1 MPYDNISIVYMGTPE
16 FAVPPLQALVSAGY
30 NVKAVVTVADKPS
43 GRGRKLTPSAVKQAS
58 LELGIPVLQPTSLKD
73 EEFLK
78 ELDALQADIFVVVAF
93 RMLPKEVWSRPRL
106 GTFNLHG
113 SLLPQLRGAAP
124 IHWAVINGLKETG
137 LTTFLI
143 DEQIDTG
150 NILLQERLTI
160 EPHWTTG
167 ELHDALLPMGAQ
179 LVVDT
184 VKGLIAGAITP
195 QAQDGTEATHA
206 PKLTKDN
213 TRLDFTLDP
222 NSLVQFVKG
231 LCPFPGAY
239 YGEFKFLGASSC
251 EKLNPSFQPM
261 LRVRDKRLFLDY
273 ELGSIEITQIKPAGK
288 RSMSSADYINGLNRA
303 QIPLEK
309 PV

>member
-1 MPYDNISIVYMGTPE
+1 MGTPE

-73 EEFLK
+73 KAFLE
-78 ELDALQADIFVVVAF
+78 ELDALEADLFVVVAF
-93 RMLPKEVWSRPRL
+93 RMLPKEVWAKPRL

-150 NILLQERLTI
+150 NILLQERLAI
-160 EPHWTTG
+160 KPHWNTG
-167 ELHDALLPMGAQ
+167 ELHDALLPIGAQ

-184 VKGLIAGAITP
+184 VKGLTEGSLSP
-195 QAQDGTEATHA
+195 QIQNDEEATHA
-206 PKLTKDN
+206 PKLNKEN
-213 TRLDFTLDP
+213 TRLEFKRLP
-222 NSLVQFVKG
+222 SSLVQLIKG
-231 LCPFPGAY
+231 LSPFPCAY
-239 YGEFKFLGASSC
+239 FGEYKFVDAQLGEENICSLHP
-251 EKLNPSFQPM
+251 KLVIRN
-261 LRVRDKRLFLDY
+261 KRLFLDY
-273 ELGSIEITQIKPAGK
+273 KLGSIEITQIKPAGK
-288 RSMSSADYINGLNRA
+288 RTMSSKDFINGLNVDE
-303 QIPLEK
+303 ILI
-309 PV
+309 

>member
-1 MPYDNISIVYMGTPE
+1 MGTPE

-43 GRGRKLTPSAVKQAS
+43 GRGRKLSPSAVKKVAVT
-58 LELGIPVLQPTSLKD
+58 LDIPVLQPTSLKD
-73 EEFLK
+73 EGFLK
-78 ELDALQADIFVVVAF
+78 QLDALQADLYVVVAF
-93 RMLPKEVWSRPRL
+93 RMLPKQVWEKPRL

-160 EPHWTTG
+160 EPQWNTG
-167 ELHDALLPMGAQ
+167 ELHDALLPIGAQ

-184 VKGLIAGAITP
+184 VKGLAAGSLTS
-195 QAQDGTEATHA
+195 QAQNNEEATHA

-213 TRLDFTLDP
+213 TRLDFTLAP
-222 NSLVQFVKG
+222 SLLVQLIKG
-231 LCPFPGAY
+231 LCPFPAAY
-239 YGEFKFLGASSC
+239 YGDFKFLDAALCDEQKRSVYP
-251 EKLNPSFQPM
+251 L
-261 LRVRDKRLFLDY
+261 LRVREKQLFLDY
-273 ELGSIEITQIKPAGK
+273 PLGSIQITQLKPAGK
-288 RSMSSADYINGLNRA
+288 RAMSSSDYINGLSSTE
-303 QIPLEK
+303 ILLKESI
-309 PV
+309 

>member
-1 MPYDNISIVYMGTPE
+1 MGTPE

-43 GRGRKLTPSAVKQAS
+43 GRGRKLTPSAVKKAAET
-58 LELGIPVLQPTSLKD
+58 LDIPVLQPTSLKD

-78 ELDALQADIFVVVAF
+78 ELDTLQADLFVVVAF
-93 RMLPKEVWSRPRL
+93 RMLPKEVWGRPKL

-124 IHWAVINGLKETG
+124 IHWAIINGLKETG

-150 NILLQERLTI
+150 NILLQEKLSI
-160 EPHWTTG
+160 EPHWNTG
-167 ELHDALLPMGAQ
+167 ELHDTLLPVGAQ

-184 VKGLIAGAITP
+184 VKGLALGSLTP
-195 QAQDGTEATHA
+195 QAQNDGQATHA

-213 TRLDFTLDP
+213 TRLNFTLAP
-222 NSLVQFVKG
+222 ASLVQLIKG
-231 LCPFPGAY
+231 LCPFPAAY
-239 YGEFKFLGASSC
+239 YGEYKFLDAAIC
-251 EKLNPSFQPM
+251 EQQNPSGDPM
-261 LRVRDKRLFLDY
+261 LRVRQKHLFLDY
-273 ELGSIEITQIKPAGK
+273 ALGSIEITQIKPAGK
-288 RSMSSADYINGLNRA
+288 RSMSSSDYINGINTTEISL
-303 QIPLEK
+303 
-309 PV
+309 

>member
-1 MPYDNISIVYMGTPE
+1 MGTPE

-43 GRGRKLTPSAVKQAS
+43 GRGRKLSPSAVKKAAET
-58 LELGIPVLQPTSLKD
+58 LDIPVLQPTSLKD

-78 ELDALQADIFVVVAF
+78 ELDALQADLFVVVAF
-93 RMLPKEVWSRPRL
+93 RMLPKEVWGRPKL

-124 IHWAVINGLKETG
+124 IHWAIINGLKETG

-150 NILLQERLTI
+150 NILLQEKLSI
-160 EPHWTTG
+160 EPHWNTG
-167 ELHDALLPMGAQ
+167 ELHDALLPVGAQ

-184 VKGLIAGAITP
+184 VKGLAAGSLTP
-195 QAQDGTEATHA
+195 QAQNDGQATHA

-213 TRLDFTLDP
+213 TRLDFTLAP
-222 NSLVQFVKG
+222 ASLVQLIKG
-231 LCPFPGAY
+231 LCPFPAAY
-239 YGEFKFLGASSC
+239 YGEYKFLDAAIC
-251 EKLNPSFQPM
+251 EQQNPSVDPM
-261 LRVRDKRLFLDY
+261 LRVRQKHLFLDY
-273 ELGSIEITQIKPAGK
+273 ALGSIEITQIKPAGK
-288 RSMSSADYINGLNRA
+288 RSMSSSDYINGINTTEISL
-303 QIPLEK
+303 
-309 PV
+309 

>member
-1 MPYDNISIVYMGTPE
+1 MGTPE
-16 FAVPPLQALVSAGY
+16 FAVPPLQALVKAGY
-30 NVKAVVTVADKPS
+30 NIKAVVTVADKPS
-43 GRGRKLTPSAVKQAS
+43 GRGRKLTGSAVKKAA
-58 LELGIPVLQPTSLKD
+58 LDLGLPVLQPTSLKD
-73 EEFLK
+73 EGFLA
-78 ELDALQADIFVVVAF
+78 ELDALQADLFVVVAF
-93 RMLPKEVWSRPRL
+93 RMIPKQVWSRPRL

-143 DEQIDTG
+143 DEKIDTG
-150 NILLQERLTI
+150 NILLQEKLTI
-160 EPHWTTG
+160 DAHWTTG
-167 ELHDALLPMGAQ
+167 ELHDALLPIGAQ
-179 LVVDT
+179 LVVNT
-184 VKGLIAGAITP
+184 VKGLTVGSLTP
-195 QAQDGTEATHA
+195 QAQDDSEATHA
-206 PKLTKDN
+206 PKLNKDN

-251 EKLNPSFQPM
+251 EKLYPSSQPL

-288 RSMSSADYINGLNRA
+288 RSMSSADYINGLNCG
-303 QIPLEK
+303 QIPLKK

>member
-1 MPYDNISIVYMGTPE
+1 MGTPE

-73 EEFLK
+73 EAFLE
-78 ELDALQADIFVVVAF
+78 ELDALEADLFVVVAF
-93 RMLPKEVWSRPRL
+93 RMLPKEVWGKPRL

-124 IHWAVINGLKETG
+124 IHWAVINGLKESG

-143 DEQIDTG
+143 DEHIDTG
-150 NILLQERLTI
+150 NILLQERLAI
-160 EPHWTTG
+160 KPHWTTG
-167 ELHDALLPMGAQ
+167 QLHDALLPIGAQ

-184 VKGLIAGAITP
+184 VKGLAQGSLTP
-195 QAQDGTEATHA
+195 QAQNDEEATHA

-213 TRLDFTLDP
+213 TRLDFTLVP
-222 NSLVQFVKG
+222 ASLVQLIKG
-231 LCPFPGAY
+231 LCPFPSSY
-239 YGEFKFLGASSC
+239 YGEINFLDATFC
-251 EKLNPSFQPM
+251 EPQHPSVDAK
-261 LRVRDKRLFLDY
+261 LRVREKQLFLDY
-273 ELGSIEITQIKPAGK
+273 ALGSIQITQLKPAGK
-288 RSMSSADYINGLNRA
+288 RAMSSSDYINGLN
-303 QIPLEK
+303 K
-309 PV
+309 PEILLKESI

>member
-1 MPYDNISIVYMGTPE
+1 MGTPE
-16 FAVPPLQALVSAGY
+16 FAVPSLQALASAGY
-30 NVKAVVTVADKPS
+30 NIKAVVTLADKPS
-43 GRGRKLTPSAVKQAS
+43 GRGRKLTSSAVKKAA
-58 LELGIPVLQPTSLKD
+58 LDLGLPVLQPTSLKD
-73 EEFLK
+73 EGFLE
-78 ELDALQADIFVVVAF
+78 ELDALQADLFVVVAF
-93 RMLPKEVWSRPRL
+93 RMLPKQVWSKPRL

-160 EPHWTTG
+160 DSNWTTG
-167 ELHDALLPMGAQ
+167 ELHDALLPIGAQ

-184 VKGLIAGAITP
+184 VNGLIAGALTP
-195 QAQDGTEATHA
+195 QAQDDSEATHA
-206 PKLTKDN
+206 PKLNKDN

-222 NSLVQFVKG
+222 NSLVQFVRG

-251 EKLNPSFQPM
+251 EKLNHSLQPM
-261 LRVRDKRLFLDY
+261 LRVRDKHLFLDY
-273 ELGSIEITQIKPAGK
+273 KLGSIEITQIKPAGK
-288 RSMSSADYINGLNRA
+288 RSMSSADYINGMNCA
-303 QIPLEK
+303 EIPLKK

>member
-1 MPYDNISIVYMGTPE
+1 MGTPE
-16 FAVPPLQALVSAGY
+16 FAVPPLQALVNAGY

-73 EEFLK
+73 EGFLG
-78 ELDALQADIFVVVAF
+78 ELDALQADLYVVVAF
-93 RMLPKEVWSRPRL
+93 RMLPKQVWEKPRL

-150 NILLQERLTI
+150 NILLQEKLSI
-160 EPHWTTG
+160 EPHWNTG
-167 ELHDALLPMGAQ
+167 ELHDALLPVGAQ

-184 VKGLIAGAITP
+184 VKGLAAGSLTP
-195 QAQDGTEATHA
+195 QAQNDEQATHA

-213 TRLDFTLDP
+213 TRLDFTLAP
-222 NSLVQFVKG
+222 ASLVQLIKG
-231 LCPFPGAY
+231 LCPFPAAY
-239 YGEFKFLGASSC
+239 YGEYKFLDAVIC
-251 EKLNPSFQPM
+251 EQQNPSVDPM
-261 LRVRDKRLFLDY
+261 LRVRQKHLFLDY
-273 ELGSIEITQIKPAGK
+273 SLGSIEITQIKPAGK
-288 RSMSSADYINGLNRA
+288 RSMSSSDYINGINTIEISL
-303 QIPLEK
+303 
-309 PV
+309 

>member
-1 MPYDNISIVYMGTPE
+1 MPYDNVSIVYMGTPE

-30 NVKAVVTVADKPS
+30 DVKAVVTVADKPS

-58 LELGIPVLQPTSLKD
+58 LDLGIPVLQPTSLKE

-78 ELDALQADIFVVVAF
+78 ELDALQADLFVVVAF
-93 RMLPKEVWSRPRL
+93 RMLPKEVWGKPKL

-124 IHWAVINGLKETG
+124 IHWAIINGLKETG

-160 EPHWTTG
+160 EPHWNTG
-167 ELHDALLPMGAQ
+167 VLHDALLPIGAQ

-184 VKGLIAGAITP
+184 VQGLVQGSLTP
-195 QAQDGTEATHA
+195 QVKNDQEATHA

-213 TRLDFTLDP
+213 TRLDFTLP
-222 NSLVQFVKG
+222 PASLVQLIKG
-231 LCPFPGAY
+231 LCPFPSAY
-239 YGEFKFLGASSC
+239 YGDYKFLDAALC
-251 EKLNPSFQPM
+251 EQQNPSLEPL
-261 LRVRDKRLFLDY
+261 LRVSQKHLFLDY
-273 ELGSIEITQIKPAGK
+273 ALGSVEITKIKPAGK
-288 RSMSSADYINGLNRA
+288 RAMSSSDYINGLNS
-303 QIPLEK
+303 LEILL
-309 PV
+309 

>member
-58 LELGIPVLQPTSLKD
+58 LDLGIPVLQPTSLKD

-78 ELDALQADIFVVVAF
+78 ELDALQADLFVVVAF
-93 RMLPKEVWSRPRL
+93 RMLPKEVWGRPKL

-150 NILLQERLTI
+150 NILLQERLAI
-160 EPHWTTG
+160 KPHWNTG
-167 ELHDALLPMGAQ
+167 DLHDALLPIGAQ

-184 VKGLIAGAITP
+184 VQGLAQGSLTP
-195 QAQDGTEATHA
+195 KAQNDEEATHA

-213 TRLDFTLDP
+213 TRLDFTLAP
-222 NSLVQFVKG
+222 ASLVQLIKG
-231 LCPFPGAY
+231 LCPFPSAY
-239 YGEFKFLGASSC
+239 YGEFKFLDAVLC
-251 EKLNPSFQPM
+251 EQQNPSAHPM
-261 LRVRDKRLFLDY
+261 LRVNQKQLFLDY
-273 ELGSIEITQIKPAGK
+273 ALGSIQITQLKPAG
-288 RSMSSADYINGLNRA
+288 RRPMSSSDYINGLNSTK
-303 QIPLEK
+303 IMLK
-309 PV
+309 

>member
-1 MPYDNISIVYMGTPE
+1 MGTPE

-43 GRGRKLTPSAVKQAS
+43 GRGRKLSPSAVKKAAET
-58 LELGIPVLQPTSLKD
+58 LDIPVLQPTSLKD

-78 ELDALQADIFVVVAF
+78 ELDALQADLFVVVAF
-93 RMLPKEVWSRPRL
+93 RMLPKEVWGRPKL

-124 IHWAVINGLKETG
+124 IHWAIINGLKETG

-150 NILLQERLTI
+150 NILLQEKLSI
-160 EPHWTTG
+160 EPHWNTG
-167 ELHDALLPMGAQ
+167 ELHDALLPVGAQ

-184 VKGLIAGAITP
+184 VKGLAAGSLTP
-195 QAQDGTEATHA
+195 QAQNDGQATHA

-213 TRLDFTLDP
+213 TRLDFTLSP
-222 NSLVQFVKG
+222 ASLVQLIKG
-231 LCPFPGAY
+231 LCPFPAAY
-239 YGEFKFLGASSC
+239 YGEYKFLDAAIS
-251 EKLNPSFQPM
+251 EQQNPSVDPM
-261 LRVRDKRLFLDY
+261 LRVRQKHLFLDY
-273 ELGSIEITQIKPAGK
+273 ALGSIEITQIKPAGK
-288 RSMSSADYINGLNRA
+288 RSMSSSDYINGINTTEISL
-303 QIPLEK
+303 
-309 PV
+309 

>member
-1 MPYDNISIVYMGTPE
+1 MGTPE

-43 GRGRKLTPSAVKQAS
+43 GRGRKLTSSAVKQAS

-73 EEFLK
+73 KAFLEELG
-78 ELDALQADIFVVVAF
+78 ALEADLFVVVAF
-93 RMLPKEVWSRPRL
+93 RMLPKEVWAKPRL

-150 NILLQERLTI
+150 NILLQERLAI
-160 EPHWTTG
+160 KPHWTTG
-167 ELHDALLPMGAQ
+167 ELHDALLPIGAQ

-184 VKGLIAGAITP
+184 VKGLTEGSLSP
-195 QAQDGTEATHA
+195 QIQNDEKATHA
-206 PKLTKDN
+206 PKLTKEN
-213 TRLDFTLDP
+213 TRLEFKRLP
-222 NSLVQFVKG
+222 SSLVQLIKG
-231 LCPFPGAY
+231 LSPFPCAY
-239 YGEFKFLGASSC
+239 FGEFKFIDAQLGEENICSLHP
-251 EKLNPSFQPM
+251 KLVIRN
-261 LRVRDKRLFLDY
+261 KRLFLDY
-273 ELGSIEITQIKPAGK
+273 KLGSIEITQIKPAGK
-288 RSMSSADYINGLNRA
+288 RTMSSKDFINGLNVDE
-303 QIPLEK
+303 ILL
-309 PV
+309 

>member
-1 MPYDNISIVYMGTPE
+1 MGTPE

-43 GRGRKLTPSAVKQAS
+43 GRGRKLTPSAVKKAAET
-58 LELGIPVLQPTSLKD
+58 LDIPVLQPTSLKD

-78 ELDALQADIFVVVAF
+78 ELDTLQADLFVVVAF
-93 RMLPKEVWSRPRL
+93 RMLPKEVWGRPKL

-124 IHWAVINGLKETG
+124 IHWAIINGLKETG

-150 NILLQERLTI
+150 NILLQEKLSI
-160 EPHWTTG
+160 EPHWNTG
-167 ELHDALLPMGAQ
+167 ELHDALLPIGAQ

-184 VKGLIAGAITP
+184 VKGLVAGSLTP
-195 QAQDGTEATHA
+195 QAQNDRQATHA

-213 TRLDFTLDP
+213 TRLNFTLAP
-222 NSLVQFVKG
+222 ASLVQLIKG
-231 LCPFPGAY
+231 LCPFPAAY
-239 YGEFKFLGASSC
+239 YGEYKFLDAAIC
-251 EKLNPSFQPM
+251 EQQNPSVDPM
-261 LRVRDKRLFLDY
+261 LRVRQKHLFLDY
-273 ELGSIEITQIKPAGK
+273 ALGSIEITQIKPAGK
-288 RSMSSADYINGLNRA
+288 RSMSSSDYINGINTTEISL
-303 QIPLEK
+303 
-309 PV
+309 

>member
-73 EEFLK
+73 EDFLM
-78 ELDALQADIFVVVAF
+78 ELDALQADLFVVVAF
-93 RMLPKEVWSRPRL
+93 RMLPKEVWGRPKL

-150 NILLQERLTI
+150 NILLQERLAI
-160 EPHWTTG
+160 EPNWNTG
-167 ELHDALLPMGAQ
+167 DLHDALLPIGAQ

-184 VKGLIAGAITP
+184 VKGLAQGSLTP
-195 QAQDGTEATHA
+195 QAQNDEEATHA

-213 TRLDFTLDP
+213 TRLDFTLAP
-222 NSLVQFVKG
+222 ASLVQLIKG
-231 LCPFPGAY
+231 LCPFPSAY
-239 YGEFKFLGASSC
+239 HGDYKFLDAALC
-251 EKLNPSFQPM
+251 EQQHPSVEPK
-261 LRVRDKRLFLDY
+261 LRVSQKQLFLDY
-273 ELGSIEITQIKPAGK
+273 ALGSVEIIQIKAAGK
-288 RSMSSADYINGLNRA
+288 RAMSSSDYINGLNA
-303 QIPLEK
+303 SEILL
-309 PV
+309 

>member
-1 MPYDNISIVYMGTPE
+1 MGTPE
-16 FAVPPLQALVSAGY
+16 FAVPPLKALVGAGY

-58 LELGIPVLQPTSLKD
+58 LDLGIPVLQPTSLKD

-78 ELDALQADIFVVVAF
+78 ELDALQADLFVVVAF
-93 RMLPKEVWSRPRL
+93 RMLPKEVWGRPKL

-113 SLLPQLRGAAP
+113 SLLHQLRGAAP
-124 IHWAVINGLKETG
+124 IHWAIINGLKETG

-160 EPHWTTG
+160 EPHWNTG
-167 ELHDALLPMGAQ
+167 ELHDVLLPVGAQ

-184 VKGLIAGAITP
+184 VRGLATGSLTP
-195 QAQDGTEATHA
+195 QAQNDQEATHA

-213 TRLDFTLDP
+213 TRLDFTLP
-222 NSLVQFVKG
+222 PASLVQLIKG
-231 LCPFPGAY
+231 LCPFPSAY
-239 YGEFKFLGASSC
+239 YGVYKFLDAALC
-251 EKLNPSFQPM
+251 EQQNPSLEPL
-261 LRVRDKRLFLDY
+261 LRVSQKHLFLDY
-273 ELGSIEITQIKPAGK
+273 ALGSIEITKIKPAGK
-288 RSMSSADYINGLNRA
+288 RDMSSSDYINGLNSTK
-303 QIPLEK
+303 ILLK
-309 PV
+309 

>member
-1 MPYDNISIVYMGTPE
+1 MGTPE

-43 GRGRKLTPSAVKQAS
+43 GRGRKLTPSAVKKAAET
-58 LELGIPVLQPTSLKD
+58 LDIPVLQPTSLKD

-78 ELDALQADIFVVVAF
+78 ELDTLQADLFVVVAF
-93 RMLPKEVWSRPRL
+93 RMLPKEVWGRPKL

-124 IHWAVINGLKETG
+124 IHWAIINGLKETG

-150 NILLQERLTI
+150 NILLQEKLSI
-160 EPHWTTG
+160 EPHWNTG
-167 ELHDALLPMGAQ
+167 ELHDALLPIGAQ

-184 VKGLIAGAITP
+184 VKGLVAGSLTP
-195 QAQDGTEATHA
+195 QAQNDRQATHA

-213 TRLDFTLDP
+213 TRLNFTLAP
-222 NSLVQFVKG
+222 ASLVQLIKG
-231 LCPFPGAY
+231 LCPFPAAY
-239 YGEFKFLGASSC
+239 YGEYKFLDAAIC
-251 EKLNPSFQPM
+251 EQQNPSGDPM
-261 LRVRDKRLFLDY
+261 LRVRQKHLFLDY
-273 ELGSIEITQIKPAGK
+273 ALGSIEITQIKPAGK
-288 RSMSSADYINGLNRA
+288 RSMSSSDYINGINTTEISL
-303 QIPLEK
+303 
-309 PV
+309 

>member
-1 MPYDNISIVYMGTPE
+1 MGTPE

-43 GRGRKLTPSAVKQAS
+43 GRGRKLTSSAVKQIS

-78 ELDALQADIFVVVAF
+78 ELDALQADLFVVVAF
-93 RMLPKEVWSRPRL
+93 RLLPKEVWGRPKL

-150 NILLQERLTI
+150 NILLQERLAI
-160 EPHWTTG
+160 KPHWNTG
-167 ELHDALLPMGAQ
+167 DLHNALLPIGAQ

-184 VKGLIAGAITP
+184 VHGLAQGSLTP
-195 QAQDGTEATHA
+195 KAQNDEAATHA
-206 PKLTKDN
+206 PKLTKHN
-213 TRLDFTLDP
+213 TLVDFTLSP
-222 NSLVQFVKG
+222 TSLVQLIKG
-231 LCPFPGAY
+231 LSPFPGAH
-239 YGEFKFLGASSC
+239 YGEFKFLNAALS
-251 EKLNPSFQPM
+251 EIQNPSIDPL
-261 LRVRDKRLFLDY
+261 LRVEQKRLFLDY
-273 ELGSIEITQIKPAGK
+273 SLGSIEITQIKPAGK
-288 RSMSSADYINGLNRA
+288 RSMSSTDYINGLNSTKISLRM
-303 QIPLEK
+303 
-309 PV
+309 

>member
-73 EEFLK
+73 EAFLE
-78 ELDALQADIFVVVAF
+78 ELDALEADLFVVVAF
-93 RMLPKEVWSRPRL
+93 RMLPKEVWGKPRL

-150 NILLQERLTI
+150 NILLQERLAI
-160 EPHWTTG
+160 KPHWTTG
-167 ELHDALLPMGAQ
+167 QLHDALLPIGAQ
-179 LVVDT
+179 LVVNT
-184 VKGLIAGAITP
+184 VKGLAQGSLTP
-195 QAQDGTEATHA
+195 QAQNDEEATHA

-213 TRLDFTLDP
+213 TRLDFTLVP
-222 NSLVQFVKG
+222 ASLVQLIKG
-231 LCPFPGAY
+231 LCPFPSAY
-239 YGEFKFLGASSC
+239 YGEIKFLDAALC
-251 EKLNPSFQPM
+251 EQQHPSVDAKLRIREKQ
-261 LRVRDKRLFLDY
+261 LFLDY
-273 ELGSIEITQIKPAGK
+273 ALGSIQITQLKPAGK
-288 RSMSSADYINGLNRA
+288 RAMSSSDYINGLNNPE
-303 QIPLEK
+303 ILLKESI
-309 PV
+309 

>member
-16 FAVPPLQALVSAGY
+16 FAVPPLQALANAGY
-30 NVKAVVTVADKPS
+30 DVKAVVTVADKPS
-43 GRGRKLTPSAVKQAS
+43 GRGRKLQPSAVKKAS
-58 LELGIPVLQPTSLKD
+58 LDLGIPVLQPSSLKD
-73 EEFLK
+73 EGFLE
-78 ELDALQADIFVVVAF
+78 ELDALQADLFVVVAF
-93 RMLPKEVWSRPRL
+93 RMLPKEVWGKPRL

-150 NILLQERLTI
+150 NILLQEKLTI
-160 EPHWTTG
+160 PPHWTTG
-167 ELHDALLPMGAQ
+167 TLHDALLPVGAQ

-184 VKGLIAGAITP
+184 VNGLIEGSLSP
-195 QAQDGTEATHA
+195 QSQNDEDASHA

-213 TRLDFTLDP
+213 TRLDFMLTP
-222 NSLVQFVKG
+222 ASLVQLIKG
-231 LCPFPGAY
+231 LSPFPSAY
-239 YGEFKFLGASSC
+239 YGEFKFLDAAMC
-251 EKLNPSFQPM
+251 EKQNSSVDPI
-261 LRVRDKRLFLDY
+261 LRVRNKQLYLDY
-273 ELGSIEITQIKPAGK
+273 ILGSIEITQIKAAGK
-288 RSMSSADYINGLNRA
+288 RAMSSSDYINGLNCA
-303 QIPLEK
+303 QIPLKK

>member
-1 MPYDNISIVYMGTPE
+1 MPYDNVSIVYMGTPE

-30 NVKAVVTVADKPS
+30 NVKAVVTVADKPY

-58 LELGIPVLQPTSLKD
+58 LDLGIPVLQPTSLKD

-78 ELDALQADIFVVVAF
+78 ELDAFQADLFVVVAF
-93 RMLPKEVWSRPRL
+93 RMLPKEVWGKPKL

-124 IHWAVINGLKETG
+124 IHWAIINGLKETG

-150 NILLQERLTI
+150 NILLQERLII
-160 EPHWTTG
+160 EPHWNTG
-167 ELHDALLPMGAQ
+167 ELHDALLPLGAQ

-184 VKGLIAGAITP
+184 VQGLAQGYLTP
-195 QAQDGTEATHA
+195 QVQNDQEATHA

-213 TRLDFTLDP
+213 TRLDFTLP
-222 NSLVQFVKG
+222 PASLVQLIKG
-231 LCPFPGAY
+231 LCPFPSAY
-239 YGEFKFLGASSC
+239 YGDYKFLDAALC
-251 EKLNPSFQPM
+251 EQQNPSLEPL
-261 LRVRDKRLFLDY
+261 LRVSQKHLFLDY
-273 ELGSIEITQIKPAGK
+273 ALGSVEITKIKPAGK
-288 RSMSSADYINGLNRA
+288 RAMSSSDYINGLNS
-303 QIPLEK
+303 LEILL
-309 PV
+309 

>member
-43 GRGRKLTPSAVKQAS
+43 GRGRKLTSSAVKQAS
-58 LELGIPVLQPTSLKD
+58 LDLAITVLQPTSLKD

-78 ELDALQADIFVVVAF
+78 ELDALQADLFVVVAF
-93 RMLPKEVWSRPRL
+93 RMLPKEVWGRPKL

-124 IHWAVINGLKETG
+124 IHWAIINGLKETG

-150 NILLQERLTI
+150 NILLQEKLSI
-160 EPHWTTG
+160 EPHWNTG
-167 ELHDALLPMGAQ
+167 ELHDALLPVGAQ

-184 VKGLIAGAITP
+184 VKGLAAGSLTP
-195 QAQDGTEATHA
+195 QAQNDGQATHA

-213 TRLDFTLDP
+213 TRLDFTLAP
-222 NSLVQFVKG
+222 ASLVQLIKG
-231 LCPFPGAY
+231 LCPFPAAY
-239 YGEFKFLGASSC
+239 YGEYKFLDAAIC
-251 EKLNPSFQPM
+251 EQQNPSVDPM
-261 LRVRDKRLFLDY
+261 LRVRQKHLFLDY
-273 ELGSIEITQIKPAGK
+273 ALGSIEITQIKPAGK
-288 RSMSSADYINGLNRA
+288 RSMSSSDYINGINTTEISL
-303 QIPLEK
+303 
-309 PV
+309 

>member
-1 MPYDNISIVYMGTPE
+1 MGTPE

-43 GRGRKLTPSAVKQAS
+43 GRGRKLTPSAVKQTS

-78 ELDALQADIFVVVAF
+78 ELDALQADLFVVVAF

-124 IHWAVINGLKETG
+124 IHWAVMNGLKETG

-251 EKLNPSFQPM
+251 EKLYPSSQPL

-288 RSMSSADYINGLNRA
+288 RSMSSADYINGLNCA
-303 QIPLEK
+303 QIPLKK

>member
-1 MPYDNISIVYMGTPE
+1 MPYDKISIVYMGTPE
-16 FAVPPLQALVSAGY
+16 FAVPPLQALVKAGY
-30 NVKAVVTVADKPS
+30 NIKAVVTVADKPS
-43 GRGRKLTPSAVKQAS
+43 GRGRKLTSSAVKKAA
-58 LELGIPVLQPTSLKD
+58 LDLRIPVLQPTSLKD
-73 EEFLK
+73 EGFLR
-78 ELDALQADIFVVVAF
+78 ELDALQADLFVVVAF
-93 RMLPKEVWSRPRL
+93 RMLPKQVWSRPRL

-143 DEQIDTG
+143 DEKIDTG
-150 NILLQERLTI
+150 NILLQEKLTI
-160 EPHWTTG
+160 DAHWTTG
-167 ELHDALLPMGAQ
+167 ELHDALLPIGAQ
-179 LVVDT
+179 LVVNT
-184 VKGLIAGAITP
+184 VKGLTVGSLTP
-195 QAQDGTEATHA
+195 QAQDDSEATHA
-206 PKLTKDN
+206 PKLNKDN

-251 EKLNPSFQPM
+251 EKLYPSSQPL

-288 RSMSSADYINGLNRA
+288 RSMSSADYINGLNCA
-303 QIPLEK
+303 QIPLKK

>member
-1 MPYDNISIVYMGTPE
+1 MPYDNVSIVYMGTPE

-30 NVKAVVTVADKPS
+30 SVKAVVTVADKPS

-58 LELGIPVLQPTSLKD
+58 LDLGIPVLQPTSLKE

-78 ELDALQADIFVVVAF
+78 ELDALQADLFVVVAF
-93 RMLPKEVWSRPRL
+93 RMLPKEVWGKPKL

-124 IHWAVINGLKETG
+124 IHWAIINGLKETG

-160 EPHWTTG
+160 EQHWNTG
-167 ELHDALLPMGAQ
+167 VLHDALLPIGAQ

-184 VKGLIAGAITP
+184 VQGLAQGSLTP
-195 QAQDGTEATHA
+195 QVQNDQEATHA

-213 TRLDFTLDP
+213 TRLDFTLP
-222 NSLVQFVKG
+222 PASLVQLIKG
-231 LCPFPGAY
+231 LCPFPSAY
-239 YGEFKFLGASSC
+239 YGDYKFLDAALC
-251 EKLNPSFQPM
+251 EQQNPSLEPL
-261 LRVRDKRLFLDY
+261 LRVSQKHLFLDY
-273 ELGSIEITQIKPAGK
+273 ALGSVEITKIKPAGK
-288 RSMSSADYINGLNRA
+288 RAMSSSDYINGLNS
-303 QIPLEK
+303 LEILL
-309 PV
+309 

>member
-1 MPYDNISIVYMGTPE
+1 MGTPE
-16 FAVPPLQALVSAGY
+16 FAVPPLQALVKAGY
-30 NVKAVVTVADKPS
+30 NIKAVVTVADKPS
-43 GRGRKLTPSAVKQAS
+43 GRGRKLTSSAVKKAA
-58 LELGIPVLQPTSLKD
+58 LDLRIPVLQPTSLKD
-73 EEFLK
+73 EGFLR
-78 ELDALQADIFVVVAF
+78 ELDALQADLFVVVAF
-93 RMLPKEVWSRPRL
+93 RMLPKQVWSRPRL

-143 DEQIDTG
+143 DEKIDTG
-150 NILLQERLTI
+150 NILLQEKLTI
-160 EPHWTTG
+160 DAHWTTG
-167 ELHDALLPMGAQ
+167 ELHDALLPIGAQ
-179 LVVDT
+179 LVVNT
-184 VKGLIAGAITP
+184 VKGLTVGSLTP
-195 QAQDGTEATHA
+195 QAQDDSEATHA
-206 PKLTKDN
+206 PKLNKDN

-251 EKLNPSFQPM
+251 EKLYPSSQPL

-288 RSMSSADYINGLNRA
+288 RSMSSADYINGLNCA
-303 QIPLEK
+303 QIPLKK